1 MCDKNLFTLI
11 VVLVFACIRLATGL
25 ARIRVATW
33 LACARALAFFGADLG
48 FFTFFEEIH
57 RDNRA
62 HRNHDQCGDNT
73 AHYRTDVRLFAGRRR
88 RGVGRNRIAARV
100 CRRNH
105 IVGGDYH
112 VLGLNYLNALLG
124 ALLLN
129 AGGYVRNL
137 QHVAVCRRRF
147 ALTVLLAR
155 PWGLLFASALGG
167 SSLQLP
173 PWVMA
178 PIGLLGLALFM
189 LGMKYGDKVE
199 QAVFDR
205 LKERKLGKTEK
216 ES

>member
-11 VVLVFACIRLATGL
+11 VVLVFACIRIATGL
-25 ARIRVATW
+25 ARIRVATG

-147 ALTVLLAR
+147 ALTVQVGKAERKRALS
-155 PWGLLFASALGG
+155 ASAYRF
-167 SSLQLP
+167 
-173 PWVMA
+173 
-178 PIGLLGLALFM
+178 IGYIGA
-189 LGMKYGDKVE
+189 VE
-199 QAVFDR
+199 RDF
-205 LKERKLGKTEK
+205 GKTVAAVRFEGIAH
-216 ES
+216 SPPPPTRW